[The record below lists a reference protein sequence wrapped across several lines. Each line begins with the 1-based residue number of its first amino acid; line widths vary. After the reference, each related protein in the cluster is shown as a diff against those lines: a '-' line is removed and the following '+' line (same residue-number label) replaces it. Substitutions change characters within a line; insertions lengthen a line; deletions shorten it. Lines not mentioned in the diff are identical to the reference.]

1 MNNIINGYQ
10 IKNFYKPKDKI
21 DMILEPLQAMI
32 QLSLLS
38 RTPIGT
44 KLAIQENILYLQTPT
59 FIQPISR
66 WYNADKKDDLYF
78 LFQVIKRFI
87 KWYNPSVALKSPLS
101 EELYNIIIK
110 MSIDGLN
117 NLLKTYSS
125 SDCNAVTQVITLYK
139 HMLETN
145 ESIDDKNISDTINMD
160 EVFENVIKLYEK
172 NIIDVLYSTL
182 QLIKDEE
189 DTMVNSNYIEGINN
203 ILIKTNKLIKEWVKT
218 NLIL

>member
-87 KWYNPSVALKSPLS
+87 KWYNPSVSSKSPLS
-101 EELYNIIIK
+101 EELYQLIVK

-125 SDCNAVTQVITLYK
+125 SDCNAVTQVISMYK

-145 ESIDDKNISDTINMD
+145 ESIDDKNASESINMD

-172 NIIDVLYSTL
+172 NIINIMYNTL
-182 QLIKDEE
+182 QMIQEEE

>member
-1 MNNIINGYQ
+1 MSNIINGYQ
-10 IKNFYKPKDKI
+10 IKNFYKPKEKI

-87 KWYNPSVALKSPLS
+87 KWYNPSVSSKSPLS
-101 EELYNIIIK
+101 KELYELIIK

-145 ESIDDKNISDTINMD
+145 ESIDDKNMSDTINMD

-172 NIIDVLYSTL
+172 NIIIVMYSTL
-182 QLIKDEE
+182 QLINDEE
-189 DTMVNSNYIEGINN
+189 NNMDNSNYIDGINN
-203 ILIKTNKLIKEWVKT
+203 ILIKTNKLIKEWVKS